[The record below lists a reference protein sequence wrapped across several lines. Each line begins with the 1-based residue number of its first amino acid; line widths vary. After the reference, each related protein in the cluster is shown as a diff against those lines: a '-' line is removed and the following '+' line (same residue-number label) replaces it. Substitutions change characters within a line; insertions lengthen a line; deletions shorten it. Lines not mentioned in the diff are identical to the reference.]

1 MVHTL
6 GAVAHA
12 CDPST
17 CRWGKKIPDNKY
29 SRRTRILNS
38 PLTSLSES
46 MVAAAQERAG
56 SLVSIVVFMWALWPA
71 LKIQLIQELVPKRK
85 TEKKKREKHY

>member
-17 CRWGKKIPDNKY
+17 CRWEKKIPDNKY

-56 SLVSIVVFMWALWPA
+56 SLVPIVVFMWA

-85 TEKKKREKHY
+85 TEKKREKHY